1 MADND
6 GKDTQAISRGTVN
19 KGTSE
24 GARSTG
30 TGRTTTAVKVWA
42 YAVGAWKKET
52 KSESWCSTGMKSGY
66 DHVFYAASLENI
78 LQQLKQRG
86 LRGKVGQLSILAHGV
101 LETGGTVQIR
111 LNNSSSDMLTLNT
124 LQKYKSSTIPELKK
138 LRWFLT
144 PSAVVVFYACTAG
157 QGKDGGIFLREL
169 SSKLPGRLIVA
180 FTTYLW
186 LGVPNIEYLAGEVKD
201 TNQLAKTAGME
212 DLKNYR
218 RKPNLDINS
227 VHAKWARN
235 GKLKNIPGIK
245 LIDSVE
251 SKKEPKIIYAHK
263 ENKLWEARCD
273 VSMRQR
279 ILRELDEKYK
289 DFKVKVVWPNDW
301 NKQCK
306 INPKSKN

>member
-6 GKDTQAISRGTVN
+6 GKDTQAVSRGTVN

-52 KSESWCSTGMKSGY
+52 KSESWCSTGVKSGY

-86 LRGKVGQLSILAHGV
+86 LRGKVGQLSILAHGDSS
-101 LETGGTVQIR
+101 GTVQIQ

-144 PSAVVVFYACTAG
+144 PSAVVVFYSCVAG
-157 QGKDGGIFLREL
+157 QGKKGGQFLMEL
-169 SSKLPGRLIVA
+169 SKHLPRRLIVG

-186 LGVPNIEYLAGEVKD
+186 MGVPNMEYLAGEVKD
-201 TNQLAKTAGME
+201 TNNLSQIRVKGE
-212 DLKNYR
+212 PKDYVG
-218 RKPNLDINS
+218 KPNIDINS
-227 VHAKWARN
+227 EHAKWVRN
-235 GKLKNIPGIK
+235 GQLIK
-245 LIDSVE
+245 RSILRDRDE
-251 SKKEPKIIYAHK
+251 LEKKTKIIYAHK

-273 VSMRQR
+273 HFMRHR

-301 NKQCK
+301 KKQCK